1 MGAMGYNR
9 ARIVM
14 RKTIIMS
21 LFLALVSLT
30 SFRST
35 YKDVI
40 EIEVGVNYH
49 VEAELSNEEYNQKLF
64 LYSDGTCVVVTEQG
78 RGSGSYDIQGE
89 KIFITWNNGIKQQGS
104 VRKDDGKVRS
114 VSIEGV
120 TYSRKLV
127 VKRN

>member
-1 MGAMGYNR
+1 MGYNC

-30 SFRST
+30 SFRSA

-40 EIEVGVNYH
+40 EIVVGVNYH

-89 KIFITWNNGIKQQGS
+89 KIFITWDNGIKQQGS

-127 VKRN
+127 VKRH

>member
-1 MGAMGYNR
+1 MGYNR